1 MNRRTVL
8 RLLGSTSALSTLP
21 LVFPSR
27 ATGQS
32 RARYTVQGPSDAP
45 TVLVFDRMPSGY
57 YRTLAEEY
65 RVVVLDYPPRDVSQ
79 EFVDAFTAEQVCAEI
94 VAVADAVGAAR
105 FAWFGF
111 SWGAGVGLQLAV
123 RTNRLTA
130 LACGGWPPL
139 GGQYDETLAV
149 AEAGAPRGGDKHY
162 VTYYRSLRN
171 WPERDAVS
179 KLTCPRLVFAGTN
192 DQFVAEGHSIRIGPL
207 VSEHRNELEGLG
219 WTVRLVDG
227 FGHELGAR
235 PDVVIPLLQEFFDPL
250 LRRV

>member
-1 MNRRTVL
+1 
-8 RLLGSTSALSTLP
+8 
-21 LVFPSR
+21 
-27 ATGQS
+27 
-32 RARYTVQGPSDAP
+32 VQGPSDAP
-45 TVLVFDRMPSGY
+45 TVLAFDRMPSGY
-57 YRTLAEEY
+57 FRSLAEEY

-79 EFVDAFTAEQVCAEI
+79 DFVDSFTADHVCAEI
-94 VAVADAVGAAR
+94 LAVADAVGATR

-111 SWGAGVGLQLAV
+111 SWGAVVGLQLAV

-139 GGQYDETLAV
+139 GGQYEETLAV
-149 AEAGAPRGGDKHY
+149 TEAGAARGGDKHY
-162 VTYYRSLRN
+162 LTYYRSLRN

-179 KLTCPRLVFAGTN
+179 KITCPRLVFAGTN

-207 VSEHRNELEGLG
+207 VSEHRNELERLG

-235 PDVVIPLLQEFFDPL
+235 PDVVIPLLRDFLAPV
-250 LRRV
+250 LRRA